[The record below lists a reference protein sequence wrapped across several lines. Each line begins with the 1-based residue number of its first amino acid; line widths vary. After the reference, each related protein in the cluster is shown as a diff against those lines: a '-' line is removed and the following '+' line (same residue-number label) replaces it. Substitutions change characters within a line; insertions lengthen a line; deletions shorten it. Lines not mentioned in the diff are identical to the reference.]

1 MKPRH
6 LLLATPLALALTP
19 PLAISPALAQ
29 QIEQDAPTDDTWSG
43 SAELGASITTGNTES
58 STVNGK
64 FAVGYVTGPWTH
76 RFRLEAMQASEDGD
90 DTANRALGEFESN
103 YALTERDYLFGVLR
117 ATHDEFSGYKY
128 QSSLAAG
135 YGRKIWLS
143 ERGYWDAEIGPG
155 VRIAETEDG
164 ERGTNAIVRLSSGFE
179 YRLSDYAKFNQ
190 DVTVLAGQDNTEIE
204 SVTGLSTSLTETL
217 AMKLSYTVAHNTD
230 VPAGTEK
237 TDTYTSVNLVYN
249 FD

>member
-1 MKPRH
+1 MKTRH
-6 LLLATPLALALTP
+6 LLLATPLAFAPLT
-19 PLAISPALAQ
+19 ISPAIAQ
-29 QIEQDAPTDDTWSG
+29 DETAKGPWTG
-43 SAELGASITTGNTES
+43 SAELGASMSTGNTES
-58 STVNGK
+58 STINGK
-64 FAVGYVTGPWTH
+64 FKLGYVTGPWTH
-76 RFRLEAMQASEDGD
+76 RLRLETIQSSEDGE
-90 DTANRALGEFESN
+90 DTANRTLGEFESN

-117 ATHDEFSGYKY
+117 GTHDEFSGYKY
-128 QSSLAAG
+128 QTSVAAG
-135 YGRKIWLS
+135 YGRKIWIS
-143 ERGYWDAEIGPG
+143 ERGSWDAEIGPG

-164 ERGTNAIVRLSSGFE
+164 ERETNAIARVSSSFD
-179 YRLSDYAKFNQ
+179 YRISDFAKFNQ

-217 AMKLSYTVAHNTD
+217 AMKLSYTVQHNTD

>member
-1 MKPRH
+1 MKTRH
-6 LLLATPLALALTP
+6 LLLATPLAFAPLT
-19 PLAISPALAQ
+19 ISPAIAQ
-29 QIEQDAPTDDTWSG
+29 DETAESPWTG
-43 SAELGASITTGNTES
+43 SAELGASMSTGNTES
-58 STVNGK
+58 STINGK
-64 FAVGYVTGPWTH
+64 FKLGYVTGPWTH
-76 RFRLEAMQASEDGD
+76 RLRLETIQSSEDGE
-90 DTANRALGEFESN
+90 DTANRTLGEFESN

-117 ATHDEFSGYKY
+117 GTHDEFSGYKY
-128 QSSLAAG
+128 QTSVAAG
-135 YGRKIWLS
+135 YGRKIWIS
-143 ERGYWDAEIGPG
+143 ERGSWDAEIGPG

-164 ERGTNAIVRLSSGFE
+164 ERETNAIARVSSSFD
-179 YRLSDYAKFNQ
+179 YRISDFAKFNQ

-217 AMKLSYTVAHNTD
+217 AMKLAYTVQHNTD

>member
-1 MKPRH
+1 MKTRH
-6 LLLATPLALALTP
+6 LLLATPLALAPLT
-19 PLAISPALAQ
+19 ISPAIAQ
-29 QIEQDAPTDDTWSG
+29 GETTDGPWTG
-43 SAELGASITTGNTES
+43 SAELGASISTGNTES

-64 FAVGYVTGPWTH
+64 LSLGYLTGPWTY
-76 RFRLEAMQASEDGD
+76 RFRLETIQSSEDGE
-90 DTANRALGEFESN
+90 DTANRTLGEFESN

-117 ATHDEFSGYKY
+117 GTHDEFSGYKY
-128 QSSLAAG
+128 QTSVAAG
-135 YGRKIWLS
+135 YGRKIWIS
-143 ERGYWDAEIGPG
+143 ERGSWDAEIGPG

-164 ERGTNAIVRLSSGFE
+164 ERETNAIARVSSGFD
-179 YRLSDYAKFNQ
+179 YRISDFAQFNQ

-217 AMKLSYTVAHNTD
+217 AMKLAYTVQHNTD

>member
-1 MKPRH
+1 MKTRH
-6 LLLATPLALALTP
+6 LLLAAPLVLAPLT
-19 PLAISPALAQ
+19 ISPAIAQ
-29 QIEQDAPTDDTWSG
+29 DETADGPWTS
-43 SAELGASITTGNTES
+43 SAELGASMSTGNTES
-58 STVNGK
+58 STINGK
-64 FAVGYVTGPWTH
+64 FKLGYLTGPWIH
-76 RFRLEAMQASEDGD
+76 SLRLETIQSSEDGE
-90 DTANRALGEFESN
+90 DTANRTLGEFESN

-117 ATHDEFSGYKY
+117 GTHDEFSGYKY
-128 QSSLAAG
+128 QTSVASG
-135 YGRKIWLS
+135 YGRKIWIS
-143 ERGYWDAEIGPG
+143 ERGSWDAEIGPG

-164 ERGTNAIVRLSSGFE
+164 ERETNVIARVSSSFD
-179 YRLSDYAKFNQ
+179 YRISDFAEFNQ

-217 AMKLSYTVAHNTD
+217 AMKLAYTVQHNTD